1 MMFLKARSST
11 GPQRPHPGR
20 KGAHVRRSLKIKKS
34 WQQTLVS
41 FATMRRAN
49 SYSELINILIILN
62 RHRMLPSCRLYIEHR
77 PSFRRQNVNNFINT
91 LKSKPHLP
99 SPDYWSDF
107 PCVCF
112 FKLFFWDTETSP
124 YLVSSVERRELFL
137 KFEICTL
144 RARRGTKE
152 INLNF
157 R

>member
-11 GPQRPHPGR
+11 GPQRPLPGR
-20 KGAHVRRSLKIKKS
+20 RAAPARRSLKIKKS
-34 WQQTLVS
+34 WLPIWVS
-41 FATMRRAN
+41 FATKRRAN

-112 FKLFFWDTETSP
+112 FKLFFVEIQKPVLIWPVRSSDGNSFSNLK
-124 YLVSSVERRELFL
+124 LVRCVHAE
-137 KFEICTL
+137 
-144 RARRGTKE
+144 
-152 INLNF
+152 
-157 R
+157 